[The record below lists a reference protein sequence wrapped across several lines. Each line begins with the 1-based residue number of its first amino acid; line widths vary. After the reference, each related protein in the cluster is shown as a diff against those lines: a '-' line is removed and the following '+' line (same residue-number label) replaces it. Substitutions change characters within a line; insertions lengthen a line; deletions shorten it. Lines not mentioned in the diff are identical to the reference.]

1 MKGKRWLLWILTVC
15 LLAVCCGAMADEW
28 APKGKTE
35 AVSEYGVD
43 RLNYTIYSR
52 SIYSLDENEG
62 IGNTVMLGGAD
73 GAMEQATSVEVT
85 FLSGDEGLKNLF
97 VVDRHSPST
106 IWVKTPAE
114 GVTGEAAFRI
124 RAESPKFYLE
134 KEVHPEVRVL
144 DTDTINLDAFI
155 YQVEIGKAANV
166 AMMMINDF
174 SSHGLPFITGF
185 NCSLDG
191 LREADTDEYLL
202 TYDSF
207 TARREGDWW
216 MDLVLRLDEAGTSIK
231 VPLILHTGDTLRPE
245 TASKLADYRAANGVK
260 AEKKESTE
268 TETAA
273 DPEGTQEQETAEA
286 EGTREQTAAGGEEAS
301 EQAAAGAEATQDAET
316 AGMETASASAAA
328 EEEPPFVKPV
338 AEDPQGENW
347 AQYLSEK
354 ILPALEPTLNKETYV
369 MTRLAIH
376 GQESNVTYGTKF
388 NFSRPQ
394 DGALLGSMH
403 VHFSGTGSV
412 QEKLNRAV
420 PCLYTYFFPL
430 TNYLR
435 ASYQE
440 ADLPIS
446 AEAIRTYSLGDSYSC
461 TGASYFHQIYEGKDW
476 QVMSV
481 YFDAQKED
489 GVHYPLDGKHYIFL
503 VIQDLNSVQPFGFLV
518 TENYIIADQDMVRQI
533 EKSVLTWEHMP
544 EVLGMKEKESLDAWF
559 NEIEAA
565 QREDESGAKSL
576 AGEWRCA
583 ATFWGDT
590 KTLDFPYMMVMLNL
604 SEDGTGT
611 ISFNHEAYESATWEM
626 NNGMVIITYHGGERK
641 WYMARSGNRL
651 YFGTGQDKISRTAYI
666 LVGPDDPLYFREYRR
681 GHENETDPYDF
692 SISAKDNP
700 GEVEAGKKLNFKAEF
715 EHSDVVNQKA
725 KNNQVI
731 WNVSLPDGSGAEAYA
746 SISDKGVL
754 TVNKELTERVQLDVR
769 AASQGG
775 TTAVYHLTAVPV
787 LKELRI
793 EPNEIVLYLGESKAA
808 RVKIVAE
815 PASAMPKDLQWSN
828 NNKGKYLGLG
838 FTTNRKQELN
848 VAARGVGKTVLT
860 VKDPLT
866 GKSSKATVTVLAPVT
881 SIDVTGPETVKAGKT
896 ASYKAALEPKKDI
909 NKNVIWTVDVAE
921 SVATVNEKGQL
932 KVAKDAPAGTVITL
946 TAKAQGTENDITDT
960 LRIVVE

>member
-15 LLAVCCGAMADEW
+15 LLAVCCGAAADEW
-28 APKGKTE
+28 APEGKKKAEYNTGIDDLDKVIFARNVYTE
-35 AVSEYGVD
+35 PEAKMTG
-43 RLNYTIYSR
+43 R
-52 SIYSLDENEG
+52 
-62 IGNTVMLGGAD
+62 TVYLIAGTVFEEAS
-73 GAMEQATSVEVT
+73 SVEVT
-85 FLSGDEGLKNLF
+85 FLSGDEALKDLIAVDESDPAG
-97 VVDRHSPST
+97 VVW
-106 IWVKTPAE
+106 IKTPEE

-124 RAESPKFYLE
+124 RAEGPTLYLE
-134 KEVHPEVRVL
+134 KEVHPQVRIL
-144 DTDTINLDAFI
+144 DPDTINLDAFI
-155 YQVEIGKAANV
+155 YRIEVGKETGV
-166 AMMMINDF
+166 IDLI
-174 SSHGLPFITGF
+174 SSDLSGRGF
-185 NCSLDG
+185 PAGCSMNYSLNG
-191 LREADTDEYLL
+191 KRNADTDEYSMNSF
-202 TYDSF
+202 SF
-207 TARREGDWW
+207 TARQEGEWW
-216 MDLVLRLDEAGTSIK
+216 LDLRLGLDAASTSVQ

-245 TASKLADYRAANGVK
+245 TAAKLESYRNGGSV
-260 AEKKESTE
+260 

-273 DPEGTQEQETAEA
+273 GAEEAQEQAAAGPEGTQE
-286 EGTREQTAAGGEEAS
+286 EGIS
-301 EQAAAGAEATQDAET
+301 EQAAAGAEGAQDAET
-316 AGMETASASAAA
+316 AEKETASASAAA
-328 EEEPPFVKPV
+328 EEETPFVKPV

-347 AQYLSEK
+347 AQYISEK
-354 ILPALEPTLNKETYV
+354 ILPALEPTLTKESYAF
-369 MTRLAIH
+369 TRLATH
-376 GQESNVTYGTKF
+376 GQESYATYGTQF

-403 VHFSGTGSV
+403 VHFSSV
-412 QEKLNRAV
+412 GNGQNYQNRSV

-430 TNYLR
+430 TDYLKGNYR
-435 ASYQE
+435 E
-440 ADLPIS
+440 TDLPIS
-446 AEAIRTYSLGDSYSC
+446 AEAIGDYSLGDSYSC
-461 TGASYFHQIYEGKDW
+461 TGTSYFHQVYEGKDW
-476 QVMSV
+476 QIMSV
-481 YFDAQKED
+481 YFDAMKED
-489 GVHYPLDGKHYIFL
+489 GTHYPLDGKHYIFL
-503 VIQDLNSVQPFGFLV
+503 VIQDLNSVQPFGFLT
-518 TENYIIADQDMVRQI
+518 TENYIIADQDMVQQV

-544 EVLGMKEKESLDAWF
+544 EVLSMKGRTDLTSWF
-559 NEIEAA
+559 EETLAA
-565 QREDESGAKSL
+565 QQEDENGAKSV
-576 AGEWRCA
+576 AGEWKSVM
-583 ATFWGDT
+583 TFWADT
-590 KTLDFPYMMVMLNL
+590 GALDFPYMITMLNL

-611 ISFNHEAYESATWEM
+611 ISVNHEAYEPVSWEM
-626 NNGMVIITYHGGERK
+626 NQGMVIVTYHGGE
-641 WYMARSGNRL
+641 YLLHLVRSGNRL
-651 YFGTGQDKISRTAYI
+651 YFGTGSDGISRTAYI

-754 TVNKELTERVQLDVR
+754 TVNKELTERIQLDVR

-793 EPNEIVLYLGESKAA
+793 EPDEVVLYLGESKG
-808 RVKIVAE
+808 VKLKAVAE
-815 PASAMPKDLQWSN
+815 PASAMPRDLQWSN
-828 NNKGKYLGLG
+828 NNKAKYLNISS
-838 FTTNRKQELN
+838 FVEDKQERN
-848 VAARGVGKTVLT
+848 VGAKAVGKTVIT

-866 GKSSKATVTVLAPVT
+866 GKSGKATVTVLAPVT

-909 NKNVIWTVDVAE
+909 DKNVIWTVDVAE